1 MTEEP
6 DPFKD
11 LIIPKELDRY
21 IEDLENE
28 RTFAAAL
35 KQPPPQL
42 KHVVFVGPA
51 GTGKTTAARAMA
63 RLLKKAGVLPT
74 DNLVELT
81 GESMYKLML
90 LIF

>member
-1 MTEEP
+1 MIL
-6 DPFKD
+6 KM
-11 LIIPKELDRY
+11 KG
-21 IEDLENE
+21 
-28 RTFAAAL
+28 A
-35 KQPPPQL
+35 KQPPPHL

-81 GESMYKLML
+81 GESK
-90 LIF
+90 